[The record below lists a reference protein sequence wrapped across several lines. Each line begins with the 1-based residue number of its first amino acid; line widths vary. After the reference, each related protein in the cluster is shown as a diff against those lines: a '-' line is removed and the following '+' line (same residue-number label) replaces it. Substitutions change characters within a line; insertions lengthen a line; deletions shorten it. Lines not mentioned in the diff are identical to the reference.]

1 MGQFKAASPS
11 VAQAPGNGIALV
23 PADAASVDDDARP
36 VALLDGFRSRLFVMH
51 VRCMQKKGMRPV
63 VGCGALRGGLGCRTA
78 PPHAPGRRHC
88 ETLCRRWDR
97 CRASRMSI
105 NSKVGVDELAKVTTH
120 VQRRLKGVL
129 GLATVAASGLTG
141 CGSGAADTTVG
152 VYIISA
158 EQPRVTAIAT
168 LRRGRRI
175 SPARPFTL
183 RPFLPPPA
191 AFAGRKVR
199 ACRARYCDRQLLA
212 EARRR
217 DLAPGAIVSSG
228 SRRNASGSTRKRLH
242 S

>member
-78 PPHAPGRRHC
+78 PPPAPGRRHC

-168 LRRGRRI
+168 LRRGSEDLACSTLHPSALLAPTRCVRRTESTCLSSAI
-175 SPARPFTL
+175 L
-183 RPFLPPPA
+183 RPA
-191 AFAGRKVR
+191 A
-199 ACRARYCDRQLLA
+199 ACR
-212 EARRR
+212 
-217 DLAPGAIVSSG
+217 GA
-228 SRRNASGSTRKRLH
+228 
-242 S
+242 